1 MNDLK
6 QQATVIV
13 GGGFV
18 GLFTA
23 LRLSHQ
29 HYPHPII
36 LIDTESRFVFKP
48 LLYEYLSG
56 EMHADQVVPTY
67 EELLQGSRVT
77 FVQAKVTQIDL
88 HAQTVTLD
96 NGSHYSYQHLVI
108 GVGGTQ
114 GYFGTEGAEKNA
126 FPFRTRSDALRLKQ
140 HLQES
145 LKKASQTADPAERKA
160 LLTIA
165 VVGAGPSGVEISA
178 TLADL
183 LPAWYTNLGGNGQ
196 DIRIV
201 LVNHGDEI
209 LQGDVNAHL
218 QETALKALKS
228 RTVPVELLLDAGV
241 KLVSPDELC
250 YQEKGENA
258 PLKHL
263 PTATAIWTAG
273 TATNPLIKS
282 LPLSAEAQNKHGL
295 PLVSSTLQLPDFP
308 NVFIAGDCAVVQPD
322 PLPPVAQI
330 AYQQGK
336 GIADN
341 LIALSEQR
349 SPSPVQANMR
359 GTLMKL
365 GIRSGVANVFDKV
378 QIGGAAGDLI
388 RNETYLEM
396 LPTPSHNFK
405 ATSEWLKD
413 EVFER
418 YQMLEPDESQQQPQR
433 KNRAVIWIGV
443 AAIAAALAI
452 GISLIVRS
460 RQPSQPATEFVQPQ
474 STQPP

>member
-1 MNDLK
+1 MTN
-6 QQATVIV
+6 
-13 GGGFV
+13 FHS
-18 GLFTA
+18 
-23 LRLSHQ
+23 LS
-29 HYPHPII
+29 I
-36 LIDTESRFVFKP
+36 
-48 LLYEYLSG
+48 
-56 EMHADQVVPTY
+56 
-67 EELLQGSRVT
+67 
-77 FVQAKVTQIDL
+77 
-88 HAQTVTLD
+88 
-96 NGSHYSYQHLVI
+96 
-108 GVGGTQ
+108 
-114 GYFGTEGAEKNA
+114 
-126 FPFRTRSDALRLKQ
+126 
-140 HLQES
+140 
-145 LKKASQTADPAERKA
+145 
-160 LLTIA
+160 
-165 VVGAGPSGVEISA
+165 
-178 TLADL
+178 
-183 LPAWYTNLGGNGQ
+183 
-196 DIRIV
+196 
-201 LVNHGDEI
+201 
-209 LQGDVNAHL
+209 
-218 QETALKALKS
+218 KS

-241 KLVSPDELC
+241 KLVSPHELS

-258 PLKHL
+258 PVKHL

-282 LPLSAEAQNKHGL
+282 LPLAAEAQNKHGL

-341 LIALSEQR
+341 LIARSRQR

-388 RNETYLEM
+388 RNKTYLEM

-418 YQMLEPDESQQQPQR
+418 YQMLEPDESQPQPQR
-433 KNRAVIWIGV
+433 KNRAVIWIGI
-443 AAIAAALAI
+443 AAIAAALVI
-452 GISLIVRS
+452 GISLIV
-460 RQPSQPATEFVQPQ
+460 
-474 STQPP
+474 